1 MKRYFKTITAV
12 VLAVLAVAACQKEN
26 LGEVAPDGRE
36 AEVKLTLTSPQI
48 GTKSYA
54 DGLTVNRVF
63 VHVYQRDADGNLKYI
78 APAGSGESATPSQV
92 VDMIDG
98 AAKYSTRLVTGQK
111 YTFVFW
117 AECLGAATSPYTYD
131 PETKT
136 VTVNY
141 AGVAGNDETRDAFC
155 NVLKDVE
162 ITGAYSSDVKLY
174 RPFAQLNFGVTSED
188 YAAAKA
194 AGLEVTAAKVKL
206 TNAATSLNLLDG
218 TVSGAEDV
226 TFAAAALPTE
236 TLSAAGATYKYVAM
250 DYVLVGKAAKTLSD
264 VTLTLTATGTQ
275 SATPEF
281 TYSNV
286 PLQANYRTNI
296 VGNLFTSPAEVNI
309 TVDPAFD
316 TPDYDVVVG
325 AANLAAANE
334 AFAKGATAVTVEEIV
349 SSDPDVI
356 VLPKTSEGVA
366 ITLPQAPDG
375 KSITIKYDDTAAAG
389 QKPQTLKVTAK
400 NAESITIVAPD
411 THVEVNGVTVGTL
424 TATTSGSTLVVG
436 KDVKITTLNIEQGA
450 AEIYGNV
457 SEVVKGDNAGTV
469 TWYTGDVTAFT
480 RAVRYADRIVLEN
493 DINRTF
499 GTYSIS
505 GGRVLTIDLNG
516 HKISSPSMVFRICGA
531 KVDFIGQGEIFE
543 TADDGFAPILINGS
557 KEDVND
563 YTVVNI
569 GKDITLRGWTGV
581 FIDQDSGLCY
591 GVKVNCSAKIEK
603 TESFEKDATGVYVN
617 GTIKATEGNVPVVNL
632 DGCRINVKS
641 EGIYAAGF
649 AKWNLK
655 NCDIVAENAAVEI
668 RAGEMV
674 IDGGN
679 YEATADPLTVT
690 PNGNGST
697 VEGAAIGVSQHTTNL
712 PTSVTIK
719 KGTFRGAYSI
729 WEKDVQDEVA
739 RDVITLSVENGTFN
753 GSVYSQ
759 NNASFIKGGT
769 FSDAPAQDYLAEGYA
784 SVTASANPLTYKVV
798 KATKADT
805 EGAIKS
811 SLNIAGTATVV
822 SQSVSVSTISVK
834 KKSTLKLVNNAVVA
848 GNGGPEGKHNDAIQL
863 GSGANLSIEGE
874 GSIKACTNPSSQTPA
889 INVLSGGVVN
899 VYDGVTVDGGS
910 GSKGNYAIKLV
921 SGTANIYG
929 GYFCSGVNADGSS
942 SEVIYLYSMRT
953 WQSCAKTV
961 LNIYGGVFEQKGG
974 SSAYLIN
981 CYDKPYKAGYCSVK
995 IMGGTFV
1002 GFNPADN
1009 TAEGDHT
1016 NFVAPGYKSV
1026 ETKYNGKDA
1035 WEVVPE

>member
-1 MKRYFKTITAV
+1 MKRYFKTIAAV

-54 DGLTVNRVF
+54 DGQTVNKVF
-63 VHVYQRDADGNLKYI
+63 VHVYQQDAAGNLKYI
-78 APAGSGESATPSQV
+78 APAAAGESATPSQV
-92 VDMIDG
+92 VDMTCG

-117 AECLGAATSPYTYD
+117 AECLGSAASPYTYD

-136 VTVNY
+136 VTVSY
-141 AGVAGNDETRDAFC
+141 AAVAGNDETRDAFC

-194 AGLEVTAAKVKL
+194 AGLEVTAAQVKL
-206 TNAATSLNLLDG
+206 TNAATSLNLLAG

-226 TFAAAALPTE
+226 TFAAATLPTE
-236 TLSAAGATYKYVAM
+236 NLSAAGATYKYVAM

-275 SATPEF
+275 STTPEF

-316 TPDYDVVVG
+316 TPDYGVG

-334 AFAKGATAVTVEEIV
+334 AFSKGATAVTVEKIV
-349 SSDPDVI
+349 SGDPDVI
-356 VLPKTSEGVA
+356 VLPKTSEGVT

-436 KDVKITTLNIEQGA
+436 KDVKISTLNIEQGA

-457 SEVVKGDNAGTV
+457 SKIVKGENAGVV
-469 TWYTGDVTAFT
+469 TWYAGDATAFAS
-480 RAVRYADRIVLEN
+480 AVLYADRIVIEN
-493 DINRTF
+493 DINRTS
-499 GTYSIS
+499 GTYIS

-543 TADDGFAPILINGS
+543 TADDGFAPIVIEGS
-557 KEDVND
+557 KEDVSD

-569 GKDITLRGWTGV
+569 GKNITLRGWAGV
-581 FIDQDSGLCY
+581 LINPKEGLCY

-603 TESFEKDATGVYVN
+603 TESFKLDATGIYIN
-617 GTIKATEGNVPVVNL
+617 GSIKATKGNVPLVNL

-641 EGIYAAGF
+641 AGIYAAGF

-655 NCDIVAENAAVEI
+655 NCDISAEDAAVEI

-679 YEATADPLTVT
+679 YEATADQLTVT
-690 PNGNGST
+690 PNGNGAT

-719 KGTFRGAYSI
+719 KGTFSGAYSI

-769 FSDAPAQDYLAEGYA
+769 FVGFNPGDCVAGGAHTNFLAVGYYTEKDENNSFIVKNLAEEFAQGGVITLASDCRTGYLELPQGKSLTLDLNGKRVDFISCDLEGKGFGTGLYGSLTIKGDGFFGDDSQEIIGYLFNVHKSVLAVESDAVIKCGLSCIQMQDSEAKAYIKGGEWVGGAYKDKYWTINKIDKYKDALIEVTGGKFYKFDPSNGMTENPGQNWVPDGYK
-784 SVTASANPLTYKVV
+784 SVADGDYYKVV
-798 KATKADT
+798 KA
-805 EGAIKS
+805 E
-811 SLNIAGTATVV
+811 
-822 SQSVSVSTISVK
+822 
-834 KKSTLKLVNNAVVA
+834 
-848 GNGGPEGKHNDAIQL
+848 
-863 GSGANLSIEGE
+863 
-874 GSIKACTNPSSQTPA
+874 
-889 INVLSGGVVN
+889 
-899 VYDGVTVDGGS
+899 
-910 GSKGNYAIKLV
+910 
-921 SGTANIYG
+921 
-929 GYFCSGVNADGSS
+929 
-942 SEVIYLYSMRT
+942 
-953 WQSCAKTV
+953 
-961 LNIYGGVFEQKGG
+961 
-974 SSAYLIN
+974 
-981 CYDKPYKAGYCSVK
+981 
-995 IMGGTFV
+995 
-1002 GFNPADN
+1002 
-1009 TAEGDHT
+1009 
-1016 NFVAPGYKSV
+1016 
-1026 ETKYNGKDA
+1026 
-1035 WEVVPE
+1035 

>member
-1 MKRYFKTITAV
+1 MKRYFKTIAAV

-54 DGLTVNRVF
+54 DGQTVNKVF
-63 VHVYQRDADGNLKYI
+63 VHVYQQDVDGNLKYI
-78 APAGSGESATPSQV
+78 APAAAGESATPSQV
-92 VDMIDG
+92 VDMTSG

-117 AECLGAATSPYTYD
+117 AECLGAAASPYTYD
-131 PETKT
+131 PATKT
-136 VTVNY
+136 VTVSY

-174 RPFAQLNFGVTSED
+174 RPFAQLNFGVTNED

-218 TVSGAEDV
+218 TVLGAEDV
-226 TFAAAALPTE
+226 IFDAAALPTE

-275 SATPEF
+275 STTPEF

-349 SSDPDVI
+349 SNDPNEI

-400 NAESITIVAPD
+400 NAASITIIAPD

-436 KDVKITTLNIEQGA
+436 KDVKITTLKIEQGA

-457 SEVVKGDNAGTV
+457 SKVVKGENAGIV
-469 TWYTGDVTAFT
+469 TWYAGDVTALAS
-480 RAVRYADRIVLEN
+480 AVLYADRIVIEN
-493 DINRTF
+493 DINRTS
-499 GTYSIS
+499 GTYRIS

-543 TADDGFAPILINGS
+543 TVDNGYAPIVIDGS
-557 KEDVND
+557 KEDVSD

-569 GKDITLRGWTGV
+569 GKDITLRGWAGV
-581 FIDQDSGLCY
+581 FINPTKEGLCY

-603 TESFEKDATGVYVN
+603 TESFKLDATGVYVN
-617 GTIKATEGNVPVVNL
+617 GSIKATKGNVPIVNL

-641 EGIYAAGF
+641 SGIYAAGF

-655 NCDIVAENAAVEI
+655 NCDISAENAAVEI

-690 PNGNGST
+690 PNGNGAT

-739 RDVITLSVENGTFN
+739 RDVIKLSVENGTFN

-759 NNASFIKGGT
+759 NNTSFIKGGT

-784 SVTASANPLTYKVV
+784 STRTILSMSSDVKEYTVKKVTEVSDASSLIKAAEDNEPYIRLMSDIEVDRTVIVGSNWSYVTLDLNGHKITNSKSIWNVDKGDWSILSLRSASGCLIVKGNGIIEAKEESDDSKDAYAIDVQNKSAKVLLVDGEFVGRTHSVYSFAGNVYIEGGKYSNTNEENHDYVINCYNDNYKDKAANIIVKGGEFANFNPGDCRAEGEHTSFLASGYKSEKDGDCYKVV
-798 KATKADT
+798 KA
-805 EGAIKS
+805 E
-811 SLNIAGTATVV
+811 
-822 SQSVSVSTISVK
+822 
-834 KKSTLKLVNNAVVA
+834 
-848 GNGGPEGKHNDAIQL
+848 
-863 GSGANLSIEGE
+863 
-874 GSIKACTNPSSQTPA
+874 
-889 INVLSGGVVN
+889 
-899 VYDGVTVDGGS
+899 
-910 GSKGNYAIKLV
+910 
-921 SGTANIYG
+921 
-929 GYFCSGVNADGSS
+929 
-942 SEVIYLYSMRT
+942 
-953 WQSCAKTV
+953 
-961 LNIYGGVFEQKGG
+961 
-974 SSAYLIN
+974 
-981 CYDKPYKAGYCSVK
+981 
-995 IMGGTFV
+995 
-1002 GFNPADN
+1002 
-1009 TAEGDHT
+1009 
-1016 NFVAPGYKSV
+1016 
-1026 ETKYNGKDA
+1026 
-1035 WEVVPE
+1035 

>member
-54 DGLTVNRVF
+54 DGKTVNKVF
-63 VHVYQRDADGNLKYI
+63 VHVYQQDAAGNLKYI
-78 APAGSGESATPSQV
+78 APAAAGESATPSQV
-92 VDMIDG
+92 VDMISG

-206 TNAATSLNLLDG
+206 TNAATSLNLLAG

-226 TFAAAALPTE
+226 TFAAATLPTE
-236 TLSAAGATYKYVAM
+236 NLSAAGATYKYVAM

-275 SATPEF
+275 STIPE
-281 TYSNV
+281 YRWSNV
-286 PLQANYRTNI
+286 PLQGNYRTNI

-316 TPDYDVVVG
+316 APDYGVVVG

-356 VLPKTSEGVA
+356 VLPKTSEGVT

-457 SEVVKGDNAGTV
+457 SEVVKGDNAGIV
-469 TWYTGDVTAFT
+469 TWYAGDATAFAS
-480 RAVRYADRIVLEN
+480 AVLYADRIVLEN

-499 GTYSIS
+499 GTYRIS

-543 TADDGFAPILINGS
+543 TADDGYAPIVIKGS
-557 KEDVND
+557 KEDVSD

-581 FIDQDSGLCY
+581 FIDQDNGLCY

-603 TESFEKDATGVYVN
+603 TESFEKDASGIYIN
-617 GTIKATEGNVPVVNL
+617 GSIKATEGNVPVVNL

-641 EGIYAAGF
+641 AGIYAAGF

-655 NCDIVAENAAVEI
+655 NCDIIAENAAVEI

-679 YEATADPLTVT
+679 YEATADSLTVT
-690 PNGNGST
+690 PNGNGAT

-729 WEKDVQDEVA
+729 WEKDVQDEIA
-739 RDVITLSVENGTFN
+739 RDVITLSVENGTFK
-753 GSVYSQ
+753 GAVYSQ

-784 SVTASANPLTYKVV
+784 STRTILSMSSDVKEYTVKKVTEVSDASSLIKAAEDNEPYIRLMSNIEVDRTVIVGSNWSYVTLDLNGHKITNSKSIWNADKGDWSILSLRSISGCLIVKGNGIIEAKEESNDSKDAYAIDVQNKSAKVLLVDGEFVGRTHSVYSFAGDVYIEGGKYSNTNEENHDYVINCYNDNYKNKAANIIVKGGEFANFNPGDCRAEGEHTSFLASGYKSEKDGDYYKVV
-798 KATKADT
+798 KA
-805 EGAIKS
+805 E
-811 SLNIAGTATVV
+811 
-822 SQSVSVSTISVK
+822 
-834 KKSTLKLVNNAVVA
+834 
-848 GNGGPEGKHNDAIQL
+848 
-863 GSGANLSIEGE
+863 
-874 GSIKACTNPSSQTPA
+874 
-889 INVLSGGVVN
+889 
-899 VYDGVTVDGGS
+899 
-910 GSKGNYAIKLV
+910 
-921 SGTANIYG
+921 
-929 GYFCSGVNADGSS
+929 
-942 SEVIYLYSMRT
+942 
-953 WQSCAKTV
+953 
-961 LNIYGGVFEQKGG
+961 
-974 SSAYLIN
+974 
-981 CYDKPYKAGYCSVK
+981 
-995 IMGGTFV
+995 
-1002 GFNPADN
+1002 
-1009 TAEGDHT
+1009 
-1016 NFVAPGYKSV
+1016 
-1026 ETKYNGKDA
+1026 
-1035 WEVVPE
+1035 

>member
-1 MKRYFKTITAV
+1 MKCYFKTIATA
-12 VLAVLAVAACQKEN
+12 VLAVLAVVACQKEN

-54 DGLTVNRVF
+54 DGQTVNKVF
-63 VHVYQRDADGNLKYI
+63 VHVYQQDAAGNLKYI
-78 APAGSGESATPSQV
+78 APAAAGESATPSQV
-92 VDMIDG
+92 VDMTSG

-117 AECLGAATSPYTYD
+117 AEYRDAASPSPYTYD

-141 AGVAGNDETRDAFC
+141 TAVAGNDETRDAFC

-174 RPFAQLNFGVTSED
+174 RPFAQLNFGVTDED

-206 TNAATSLNLLDG
+206 TKAATTLSLLDG
-218 TVSGAEDV
+218 NVSGAQDV

-250 DYVLVGKAAKTLSD
+250 DYVLVGKGAKTLSD
-264 VTLTLTATGTQ
+264 VTLTLTATGTH
-275 SATPEF
+275 PEF

-316 TPDYDVVVG
+316 APDYGVG

-356 VLPKTSEGVA
+356 VLPKTSEGVT

-375 KSITIKYDDTAAAG
+375 KSITIKYDDAAAAG

-436 KDVKITTLNIEQGA
+436 KDVKITTLKIEQGA

-457 SEVVKGDNAGTV
+457 SNVVKGENAGTV
-469 TWYTGDVTAFT
+469 TWYAGDATAFAS
-480 RAVRYADRIVLEN
+480 AVLYADRIVIEN
-493 DINRTF
+493 DINRTS
-499 GTYSIS
+499 GTYIS

-516 HKISSPSMVFRICGA
+516 HKISAPSKVFRICGA
-531 KVDFIGQGEIFE
+531 KVDFIGNGEIFE
-543 TADDGFAPILINGS
+543 TADNQYAPIVIKGS
-557 KEDVND
+557 KEDVSD

-581 FIDQDSGLCY
+581 FIDQDNGLCY

-603 TESFEKDATGVYVN
+603 TESFEKDASGIYIN
-617 GTIKATEGNVPVVNL
+617 GSIKATEGNVPVVNL

-641 EGIYAAGF
+641 AGIYAAGF
-649 AKWNLK
+649 AIWNLK
-655 NCDIVAENAAVEI
+655 NCDIIAENAAVEI

-679 YEATADPLTVT
+679 YEATADPLTVA
-690 PNGNGST
+690 PNGNGAT

-759 NNASFIKGGT
+759 NNTSFIKGGT

-798 KATKADT
+798 PVENPGEDGEALEVKLKNTSGKVYEIASELSINTSVGSKKNNTLYISKTGGVIPSESFRKDVSESFIVT
-805 EGAIKS
+805 
-811 SLNIAGTATVV
+811 AGTLTFDGQGIIQGP
-822 SQSVSVSTISVK
+822 SGSTY
-834 KKSTLKLVNNAVVA
+834 
-848 GNGGPEGKHNDAIQL
+848 GNGSQAIFVQGGKINIY
-863 GSGANLSIEGE
+863 GNLTI
-874 GSIKACTNPSSQTPA
+874 
-889 INVLSGGVVN
+889 
-899 VYDGVTVDGGS
+899 DGGS
-910 GSKGNYAIKLV
+910 GSEGNHAVTLT

-929 GYFCSGVNADGSS
+929 GYFHAGLDKNNKS
-942 SEVIYLYSMRT
+942 SEVIYMRPA
-953 WQSCAKTV
+953 WQKYTYC
-961 LNIYGGVFEQKGG
+961 NIYGGVFETEGDP
-974 SSAYLIN
+974 AYLLNIKN
-981 CYDKPYKAGYCSVK
+981 SDRARATFKVY
-995 IMGGTFV
+995 GGTFV

-1009 TAEGDHT
+1009 IADGEHT
-1016 NFVAPGYKSV
+1016 NFVAKGYKSV
-1026 ETKYNGKDA
+1026 KITYNGKDA

>member
-1 MKRYFKTITAV
+1 MKHYFKTIATA

-54 DGLTVNRVF
+54 DGKTVNKVF
-63 VHVYQRDADGNLKYI
+63 VHVYQQDAAGNLKYI
-78 APAGSGESATPSQV
+78 APATPGKSATPSQV
-92 VDMIDG
+92 VDMTGG

-117 AECLGAATSPYTYD
+117 AEYRDAASPSPYTYD

-141 AGVAGNDETRDAFC
+141 TAVAGNDETRDAFC

-162 ITGAYSSDVKLY
+162 ITGAYSSEVKLY

-206 TNAATSLNLLDG
+206 TNAATTLSLLDG
-218 TVSGAEDV
+218 NVSGAQDV
-226 TFAAAALPTE
+226 TFAATVLPTE

-250 DYVLVGKAAKTLSD
+250 DYVLVGKGAKTLSD
-264 VTLTLTATGTQ
+264 VTLTLTATGTH
-275 SATPEF
+275 PEF

-316 TPDYDVVVG
+316 APDYGVG

-356 VLPKTSEGVA
+356 VLPKTSEGVT

-375 KSITIKYDDTAAAG
+375 KSITIKYDDAAAAG

-436 KDVKITTLNIEQGA
+436 KDVKITTLKIEQGA

-457 SEVVKGDNAGTV
+457 SNVVKGENAGTV
-469 TWYTGDVTAFT
+469 TWYAGDATAFAS
-480 RAVRYADRIVLEN
+480 AVLYADRIVIEN
-493 DINRTF
+493 DINRTS
-499 GTYSIS
+499 GTYIS

-516 HKISSPSMVFRICGA
+516 HKISAPSKVFRICGA
-531 KVDFIGQGEIFE
+531 KVDFIGNGEIFE
-543 TADDGFAPILINGS
+543 TADNQYAPIVIKGS
-557 KEDVND
+557 KEDVSD

-581 FIDQDSGLCY
+581 FIDQDNGLCY

-603 TESFEKDATGVYVN
+603 TESFEKDASGIYIN
-617 GTIKATEGNVPVVNL
+617 GSIKATEGNVPVVNL

-641 EGIYAAGF
+641 AGIYAAGF
-649 AKWNLK
+649 AIWNLK
-655 NCDIVAENAAVEI
+655 NCDIIAENAAVEI

-679 YEATADPLTVT
+679 YEATADPLTVA
-690 PNGNGST
+690 PNGNGAT

-759 NNASFIKGGT
+759 NNTSFIKGGT

-798 KATKADT
+798 PVENPGEDGEALEVKLKNTSGKVYEIASELSINTSVGSKKNNTLYISKTGGVIPSESFRKDVSESFIVT
-805 EGAIKS
+805 
-811 SLNIAGTATVV
+811 AGTLTFDGQGIIQGP
-822 SQSVSVSTISVK
+822 SGSTY
-834 KKSTLKLVNNAVVA
+834 
-848 GNGGPEGKHNDAIQL
+848 GNGSQAIFVQGGKINIY
-863 GSGANLSIEGE
+863 GNLTI
-874 GSIKACTNPSSQTPA
+874 
-889 INVLSGGVVN
+889 
-899 VYDGVTVDGGS
+899 DGGS
-910 GSKGNYAIKLV
+910 GSEGNHAVTLT

-929 GYFCSGVNADGSS
+929 GYFHAGLDKNNKS
-942 SEVIYLYSMRT
+942 SEVIYMRPA
-953 WQSCAKTV
+953 WQKYTYC
-961 LNIYGGVFEQKGG
+961 NIYGGVFETEGDP
-974 SSAYLIN
+974 AYLLNIKN
-981 CYDKPYKAGYCSVK
+981 SDRARATFKVY
-995 IMGGTFV
+995 GGTFV

-1009 TAEGDHT
+1009 IADGEHT
-1016 NFVAPGYKSV
+1016 NFVAKGYKSV
-1026 ETKYNGKDA
+1026 KITYNGKDA

>member
-1 MKRYFKTITAV
+1 MKRYFKTIATA

-54 DGLTVNRVF
+54 DGQTVNKVF
-63 VHVYQRDADGNLKYI
+63 VHVYQQDADGNLKYI
-78 APAGSGESATPSQV
+78 APAAAGESATPSQV
-92 VDMIDG
+92 VDMTGG

-117 AECLGAATSPYTYD
+117 AEYRDAASPSPYTYD

-141 AGVAGNDETRDAFC
+141 TAVAGNDETRDAFC

-194 AGLEVTAAKVKL
+194 AGLEVTAAEVKL

-218 TVSGAEDV
+218 RVSGAEEV
-226 TFAAAALPTE
+226 TFAATTLPTE
-236 TLSAAGATYKYVAM
+236 ALSAAGATYKYVAM

-264 VTLTLTATGTQ
+264 VTLTLTATDAQ
-275 SATPEF
+275 STTPKF

-325 AANLAAANE
+325 AANLAAAND

-356 VLPKTSEGVA
+356 VLPKTSEGVT

-411 THVEVNGVTVGTL
+411 THVELNGVTVNTV
-424 TATTSGSTLVVG
+424 TASTSSTTLVVG
-436 KDVKITTLNIEQGA
+436 KDVNITTLNIEQGA

-457 SEVVKGDNAGTV
+457 SEVVKGENAGIV
-469 TWYTGDVTAFT
+469 TWYAGDATAFAS
-480 RAVRYADRIVLEN
+480 AVLYADRIVLEN

-499 GTYSIS
+499 GTYRIS

-516 HKISSPSMVFRICGA
+516 HKISAPSMVFRICGA

-543 TADDGFAPILINGS
+543 TADNGYAPIVIEGS
-557 KEDVND
+557 KEDVSD

-569 GKDITLRGWTGV
+569 GKDITLRGWAGV
-581 FIDQDSGLCY
+581 FINPKEGLCY

-603 TESFEKDATGVYVN
+603 TESFEKDASGIYIN
-617 GTIKATEGNVPVVNL
+617 GSIKATEGNVPVVNL

-641 EGIYAAGF
+641 AGIYAAGF
-649 AKWNLK
+649 AIWNLK
-655 NCDIVAENAAVEI
+655 NCDIIAENAAVEI

-679 YEATADPLTVT
+679 YEATADPLTVA
-690 PNGNGST
+690 PNGNGAT

-729 WEKDVQDEVA
+729 WEKDVQDEIA
-739 RDVITLSVENGTFN
+739 RDVITLSVENGTFK
-753 GSVYSQ
+753 GAVYSQ

-784 SVTASANPLTYKVV
+784 STRTILSMSSDVKEYTVKKVTEVSDASSLIKAAEDNEPYIRLMSDIEVDRTVIVGSNWSYVTLDLNGHKITNSKSIWNVDKGDWSILSLRSASGCLIVKGNGIIEAKEESDDSKDAYAIDVQNKSAKVLLVDGEFVGRTHSVYSFAGNVYIEGGKYSNTNEENHDYVINCYNDNYKDKAANIIVKGGEFANFNPGDCRAEGEHTSFLASGYKSENNGDWYKVV
-798 KATKADT
+798 KA
-805 EGAIKS
+805 E
-811 SLNIAGTATVV
+811 
-822 SQSVSVSTISVK
+822 
-834 KKSTLKLVNNAVVA
+834 
-848 GNGGPEGKHNDAIQL
+848 
-863 GSGANLSIEGE
+863 
-874 GSIKACTNPSSQTPA
+874 
-889 INVLSGGVVN
+889 
-899 VYDGVTVDGGS
+899 
-910 GSKGNYAIKLV
+910 
-921 SGTANIYG
+921 
-929 GYFCSGVNADGSS
+929 
-942 SEVIYLYSMRT
+942 
-953 WQSCAKTV
+953 
-961 LNIYGGVFEQKGG
+961 
-974 SSAYLIN
+974 
-981 CYDKPYKAGYCSVK
+981 
-995 IMGGTFV
+995 
-1002 GFNPADN
+1002 
-1009 TAEGDHT
+1009 
-1016 NFVAPGYKSV
+1016 
-1026 ETKYNGKDA
+1026 
-1035 WEVVPE
+1035 